1 MTYDILIGNQLWK
14 CVGCLVLALGGI
26 FGCLLK
32 FCYMDG
38 QMGERCLLVY

>member
-1 MTYDILIGNQLWK
+1 MTYDILSGNQLWK
-14 CVGCLVLALGGI
+14 CVGCVLAMGGF

-38 QMGERCLLVY
+38 QMGECCLQVY